1 MRFFCNMSVNC
12 FQFAPY
18 EWKHFIALI
27 YGIQVTYCTVLKKT
41 YSEFYQR
48 NSRVLKITQYC
59 ARLLKFHAVTIPISF
74 SIFNTCS
81 FISHRFLMMKWCWLI
96 GVYYIWSY
104 HCNDI
109 RDQPPFTLIQKYI
122 IIILTHFLE
131 VYIFQT

>member
-18 EWKHFIALI
+18 EWSILLLWYMEYKLHIVQYF
-27 YGIQVTYCTVLKKT
+27 KT